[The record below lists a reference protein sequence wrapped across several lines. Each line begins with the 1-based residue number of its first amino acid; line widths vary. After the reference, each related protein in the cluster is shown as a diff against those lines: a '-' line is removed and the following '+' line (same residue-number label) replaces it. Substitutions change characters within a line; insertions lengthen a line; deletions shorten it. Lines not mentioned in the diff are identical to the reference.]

1 MKPTEMTIRVASE
14 PIHVSADKLWSIVG
28 PGFANV
34 GAWTTSVDKSLARGE
49 AQLDGAPCNERVCH
63 VNISGYSQMSE
74 RLTAYDASGRQ
85 LTYRVIEGC
94 PPFVQLAQNH
104 WEIRELGP
112 NTSVAEMTCTLRLD
126 PWAGMLLGPF
136 MRWQVVS
143 NLQAVVHE
151 LKTYAETGQ
160 AVPQPA
166 AMSTLIISGRNY
178 SRLARTVGAVLT
190 FMGLSLMGMYGTYLA
205 TGFNALAA
213 DLPQVDVIGLM
224 FAASIG
230 SFALPIGGLLLW
242 GGPATQARLPIAGMA
257 LGLMALVRL
266 AGFANPEVRALV
278 GAAPLVE
285 FFVLGAIG
293 VAAMVLRPDPA
304 PRAVG

>member
-1 MKPTEMTIRVASE
+1 
-14 PIHVSADKLWSIVG
+14 
-28 PGFANV
+28 
-34 GAWTTSVDKSLARGE
+34 
-49 AQLDGAPCNERVCH
+49 
-63 VNISGYSQMSE
+63 
-74 RLTAYDASGRQ
+74 
-85 LTYRVIEGC
+85 
-94 PPFVQLAQNH
+94 
-104 WEIRELGP
+104 
-112 NTSVAEMTCTLRLD
+112 
-126 PWAGMLLGPF
+126 
-136 MRWQVVS
+136 
-143 NLQAVVHE
+143 
-151 LKTYAETGQ
+151 
-160 AVPQPA
+160 
-166 AMSTLIISGRNY
+166 
-178 SRLARTVGAVLT
+178 
-190 FMGLSLMGMYGTYLA
+190 MGMYGTYLA